1 VTAALVLGQVLSPQ
15 SSQYCC
21 ALLSVPAMNL
31 SLLLFLFAAVVV
43 NGQVVRPRRPNAAVR
58 RAMAN
63 GVREVIA
70 ENEAHESDVSI
81 SVSSLFGQASR
92 Y

>member
-1 VTAALVLGQVLSPQ
+1 
-15 SSQYCC
+15 
-21 ALLSVPAMNL
+21 MNL

-81 SVSSLFGQASR
+81 SVSSLFGKASR